1 MPLHP
6 INDTRGSGGRFTSE
20 TAFRLNQ
27 RKAGLAAARANG
39 ERGFPNL
46 KLAWR
51 QRSINAA
58 RRRLAKLI
66 RELVEYGLI
75 VINPRSR
82 QQVTPEMFDARP
94 QPSRRKT

>member
-1 MPLHP
+1 MALRP
-6 INDTRGSGGRFTSE
+6 INDTRGADGRFTSE

-27 RKAGLAAARANG
+27 RKAGLAGARANS

-46 KLAWR
+46 KLARR
-51 QRSINAA
+51 QRSINTA
-58 RRRLAKLI
+58 RRRLAKII

-75 VINPRSR
+75 VINPHTP
-82 QQVTPEMFDARP
+82 QQVTPEMFDARA

>member
-1 MPLHP
+1 MALRP
-6 INDTRGSGGRFTSE
+6 INDTRGADGRFTSE

-27 RKAGLAAARANG
+27 RKAGLAAARANS

-46 KLAWR
+46 ELARR

-66 RELVEYGLI
+66 SELVEYGLI
-75 VINPRSR
+75 VLNPRTGR
-82 QQVTPEMFDARP
+82 QVTPEMLVTWSHA
-94 QPSRRKT
+94 SRRKT

>member
-1 MPLHP
+1 MPLRP
-6 INDTRGSGGRFTSE
+6 INDTRGAGGRFTGE

-46 KLAWR
+46 KLARR
-51 QRSINAA
+51 QRSTNTA
-58 RRRLAKLI
+58 RRRVAKLI

-82 QQVTPEMFDARP
+82 QQVTPEMLDAWA